1 MKIPKPIQERRRSVR
16 VLHELPFLIGHG
28 DFDFQTK
35 TVNLSSHGAMCE
47 IEGDI
52 PLMTRVKIGLKLP
65 KKELH
70 LKGVVVRS
78 ERNELTRKTSIAIF
92 FSDIKP
98 EDQERLNT
106 YISQITDKR

>member
-16 VLHELPFLIGHG
+16 VFSELPFLIGHG

-52 PLMTRVKIGLKLP
+52 PLMTRVKIAVKLP
-65 KKELH
+65 KKQIR
-70 LKGVVVRS
+70 LKGVVVRR
-78 ERNELTRKTSIAIF
+78 ERDELTGKTEIAVF

-98 EDQERLNT
+98 EDQKLLDEHIRQKL
-106 YISQITDKR
+106 DA